1 MVRRSGT
8 ARRRV
13 QEEERKNGDKKMNA
27 DVPPDDDHDHVL
39 VC

>member
-13 QEEERKNGDKKMNA
+13 QEEEKNADKKMNA
-27 DVPPDDDHDHVL
+27 DVPPDDAHDVL